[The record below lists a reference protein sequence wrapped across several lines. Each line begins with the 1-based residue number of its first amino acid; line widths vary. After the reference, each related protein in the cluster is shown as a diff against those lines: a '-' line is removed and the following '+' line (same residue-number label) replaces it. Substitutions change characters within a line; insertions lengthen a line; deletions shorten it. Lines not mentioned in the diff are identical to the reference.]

1 MKSPGPPE
9 PAAVSATDPPGGAVT
24 GVPVR
29 GTALVAIGMT
39 AAQILALSQM
49 LVVSRALGPA
59 EFGAF
64 GSLAVVLLLGS
75 TALVAT
81 QVVVARHEAL
91 GAADARHVAT
101 RGVLVVGAGTSLV
114 AALASPLLAWVLN
127 LPSLTG
133 LLLIAAAFLPV
144 TFTGA
149 QLGLLQ
155 GREAHGRLGMLYLI
169 ATVFRVAGAIIGAL
183 IGATADATAAGILV
197 GATLAAL
204 AGALFTRDR
213 RAPHSQRAPAR
224 GMVWEIAHAGHAL
237 VALYAL
243 TNVDM
248 LLARSQLDA
257 HDAGLY
263 AAGQLVSRAVFF
275 LPQAILVAAF
285 PRMVAQGRG
294 RAQLQAT
301 AAVAG
306 LGLLAVLVTATV
318 PGLVLGV
325 IAGSAYVEVTS
336 SLWIFALAGAGFGVV
351 QVLLYARLARHDRK
365 AAILMWGGTA
375 VMIALGV
382 TVGDR
387 GVATLAACAATV
399 AWAVAVIGLFLDWR
413 SAPPPGTEDVPPGE
427 AMEPLAEI

>member
-1 MKSPGPPE
+1 MPPGPAE
-9 PAAVSATDPPGGAVT
+9 PAAVTTTEQPGAAGS

-29 GTALVAIGMT
+29 GAALVAIGMT
-39 AAQILALSQM
+39 ASQILALSQM

-91 GAADARHVAT
+91 GGADPRHVAT
-101 RGVLVVGAGTSLV
+101 RGVLAVAAGTSLV
-114 AALASPLLAWVLN
+114 AALLSPLLAWVLN
-127 LPSLTG
+127 LPDLIG
-133 LLLIAAAFLPV
+133 LLLIAAALVPI

-155 GREAHGRLGMLYLI
+155 GREAHARLGMLYLI
-169 ATVFRVAGAIIGAL
+169 ATVFRVSGGITGAL
-183 IGATADATAAGILV
+183 IGGTANATAAGILI
-197 GATLAAL
+197 GATVAAL
-204 AGALFTRDR
+204 VGALFTRDR
-213 RAPHSQRAPAR
+213 RPPDSRRAPAR
-224 GMVWEIAHAGHAL
+224 AMVWEIAHAGHAL

-243 TNVDM
+243 TNIDM
-248 LLARSQLDA
+248 LLARSQLPP

-263 AAGQLVSRAVFF
+263 AAGQLVARAVFF
-275 LPQAILVAAF
+275 LPQAVLVAAF

-294 RAQLQAT
+294 RAQMQAT

-306 LGLLAVLVTATV
+306 LGLLAVLVTAAF
-318 PGLVLGV
+318 PGLVLAI
-325 IAGSAYVEVTS
+325 IAGPAYAEVTS

-365 AAILMWGGTA
+365 AAVLMWGGTIFLA
-375 VMIALGV
+375 ILGV

-387 GVATLAACAATV
+387 GVATLAACAAAV
-399 AWAVAVIGLFLDWR
+399 AWLVAMIGLFLDWR
-413 SAPPPGTEDVPPGE
+413 STPPSGTESVPPGE
-427 AMEPLAEI
+427 AMEPLAEL